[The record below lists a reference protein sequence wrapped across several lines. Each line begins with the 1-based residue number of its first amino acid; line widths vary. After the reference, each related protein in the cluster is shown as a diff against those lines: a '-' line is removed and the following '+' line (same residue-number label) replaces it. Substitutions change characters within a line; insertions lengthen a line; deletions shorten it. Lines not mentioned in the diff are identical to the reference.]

1 MSVKQQS
8 QQVGLI
14 KQKAR
19 SEKMPNKKDVK
30 KEKELLNEKF
40 KSVCEDWQSIY
51 KELIKGQ
58 KEIQKEGVALENPE
72 YRNEFKKAF
81 QSNEYK
87 NGMSIYNQSVKL
99 IKDYQNNLID
109 YGKICHQMHD
119 LEQQIY
125 GKRKEIKDKPS
136 YIKSSKTFK
145 RLNYKEG
152 FAVKALKNS
161 YKKFYPN
168 EVSSVISTIKDLADT
183 ANVKLHLRSA
193 EKMSNELKELLPGV
207 RRKGE
212 IIKDSE
218 TLTVKLKQAEQ
229 KVEQKNQKLPVQK
242 SPHPVR

>member
-8 QQVGLI
+8 QHVGLI

-19 SEKMPNKKDVK
+19 SEKMSNKKDVK

-87 NGMSIYNQSVKL
+87 NGMSIYKQSVKL

-183 ANVKLHLRSA
+183 ANVKLHLRN
-193 EKMSNELKELLPGV
+193 EQEMSQALNNLLPAV

-212 IIKDSE
+212 IN
-218 TLTVKLKQAEQ
+218 KQNPNLGNI
-229 KVEQKNQKLPVQK
+229 VEQARKNAESMRNSSVQK
-242 SPHPVR
+242 SPHQVR